1 MAGQDF
7 NDRVRGKDQ
16 AQKLAALEGIARE
29 LDLDPIEV
37 MELRQQGLNDPP
49 RGVPMTVV
57 DKWKNELT
65 IEPGEW
71 REAGFVGEDGAL
83 PANCPVIPLGQ
94 DEQFIYV
101 LSPLGHVR
109 ALKENV
115 GKTALMMAFGGR
127 VAWLEWAYPRK
138 SKATESSPSV
148 VTGFAAEDL
157 LPDLIN
163 ACAWKGGFA
172 IEDQIRGRGAWRDDD
187 GSLIYHAGD
196 RVLIQGRWRPCGE
209 YNGHIYS
216 ARPKLGRPAT
226 KYEPEGEGS
235 PGDNLLNV
243 LRTFNWDRG
252 ELDARL
258 ILGWTMTAMVGGAL
272 RRRPVAF
279 VNGEEGSGKSTL
291 QELLRLAMN
300 GALMS
305 TSNTTQAGIYQKIR
319 QDSVAI
325 MVDEMESKADS
336 RVVDKILELARIA
349 YSGDKMQRGG
359 QDGQGKEF
367 ALMSSFMG
375 SSIAKP
381 ATGAQDDS
389 RMAVCLLRPLAR
401 KPGVEAKEIDARTI
415 EQWAADVAAD
425 SPISAQDVALWG
437 RQLLRRWFEWW
448 PRWGGLLRVF
458 RQALLAAG
466 HDDRS
471 ADTFSPL
478 AAACHVAM
486 RDTLPEA
493 DELREWM
500 TWLKADELTETS
512 TKEKT
517 YRRCFMHLLGATP
530 RYLEQQV
537 SKSVGAALEAFR
549 DNGDIAP
556 EEVNRRLAMS
566 GLALSWPRGED
577 GRPLPETWENAR
589 LFVPAKSAQLYELF
603 ANTPWQGHLA
613 APGPWIGVLRQ
624 MDKHLWENGKCDK
637 GLDRKASGI
646 FIKLAEAL
654 A

>member
-1 MAGQDF
+1 MSPPTD
-7 NDRVRGKDQ
+7 
-16 AQKLAALEGIARE
+16 KLAAIARALE
-29 LDLDPIEV
+29 LEPEEFS
-37 MELRQQGLNDPP
+37 ELRQQGLADPL
-49 RGVPMTVV
+49 RGCPMVV
-57 DKWKNELT
+57 KDKWGTPHEV
-65 IEPGEW
+65 EPGAW
-71 REAGFVGEDGAL
+71 REAGLVAEDGAL
-83 PANCPVIPLGQ
+83 PINCPIIPLGQ

-109 ALKENV
+109 LLKENV

-127 VAWLEWAYPRK
+127 VAWLEWAYPRW
-138 SKATESSPSV
+138 SKATETSPSI
-148 VTGFAAEDL
+148 VTGFAAEDM

-163 ACAWKGGFA
+163 ACAWRGGFA
-172 IEDQIRGRGAWRDDD
+172 IEDQIRGRGAWRDED

-196 RVLIQGRWRPCGE
+196 RVFVGGRWRPCGA
-209 YNGHIYS
+209 YGDHIYA
-216 ARPKLGRPAT
+216 ARPKLGRPSA
-226 KYEPEGEGS
+226 KYEAEGEGS
-235 PGDNLLNV
+235 PGDQLINM

-258 ILGWTMTAMVGGAL
+258 ILGWVMTAMVGGAL

-279 VNGEEGSGKSTL
+279 VPGEEGSGKSTL
-291 QELLRLAMN
+291 QELLRLLMN

-305 TSNTTQAGIYQKIR
+305 TSNTTQAGIYQKVR

-325 MVDEMESKADS
+325 MVDEMAD
-336 RVVDKILELARIA
+336 REDTRTVDKILELARIA
-349 YSGDKMQRGG
+349 YSGDNMSRGG
-359 QDGQGKEF
+359 ADGQGKEF

-381 ATGAQDDS
+381 ATSAQDDS
-389 RMAVCLLRPLAR
+389 RMVVCMLRPRPLR
-401 KPGVEAKEIDARTI
+401 PGMTAKEIDAQTL
-415 EQWAADVAAD
+415 EQWASDVASD
-425 SPISAQDVALWG
+425 SIVTGNDVALWG

-448 PRWGGLLRVF
+448 PRWNTLMRVF
-458 RQALLAAG
+458 HHALEAAG

-471 ADTFSPL
+471 ANTFAPL
-478 AAACHVAM
+478 AAACHVAL
-486 RDTLPEA
+486 RDDMPEVA
-493 DELREWM
+493 EVKEWM
-500 TWLKADELTETS
+500 AWLQADQLTETS

-530 RYLEQQV
+530 RYLEQQRH
-537 SKSVGAALEAFR
+537 KSVGAALEEFK
-549 DNGDIAP
+549 DKGDVTP
-556 EEVNRRLAMS
+556 EEVNRQLAFS
-566 GLALSWPRGED
+566 GLALSWPRTDD
-577 GRPLPETWENAR
+577 GRPGPETWETAR

-603 ANTPWQGHLA
+603 ASTPWQGHLA

-624 MDKHLWENGKCDK
+624 MDKHLWDNGKCDK

>member
-1 MAGQDF
+1 MNRPVNPYDA
-7 NDRVRGKDQ
+7 
-16 AQKLAALEGIARE
+16 IARE
-29 LDLDPIEV
+29 LELDPVEFS
-37 MELRQQGLNDPP
+37 ELRQQGLADPP
-49 RGVPMTVV
+49 RGCPMKVK
-57 DKWKNELT
+57 DKWGEEHD
-65 IEPGEW
+65 IEPGGW
-71 REAGFVGEDGAL
+71 REAGFIGDDGAL
-83 PANCPVIPLGQ
+83 PYNCPIIPLGQ

-109 ALKENV
+109 MLKENV

-127 VAWLEWAYPRK
+127 VSWLEWAYPRW
-138 SKATESSPSV
+138 SKGTETSPAE
-148 VTGFAAEDL
+148 VTGFAAENL
-157 LPDLIN
+157 LIDLIN

-172 IEDQIRGRGAWRDDD
+172 IEDHIRGRGAWRDDD

-196 RVLIQGRWRPCGE
+196 RVLIQGRWRACGE
-209 YNGHIYS
+209 YNGHIYA
-216 ARPKLGRPAT
+216 ARPKLGRPAA
-226 KYEPEGEGS
+226 KYEAEGEGS
-235 PGDNLLNV
+235 PGDNLLGL

-258 ILGWTMTAMVGGAL
+258 TLGWLMTAKVGGAL
-272 RRRPVAF
+272 RRRPVQF

-325 MVDEMESKADS
+325 LVDEMESKEDN

-381 ATGAQDDS
+381 ATNAQDDS
-389 RMAVCLLRPLAR
+389 RMVVCLLRPLIR
-401 KPGVEAKEIDARTI
+401 KPGVEAKEIDTRTI

-425 SPISAQDVALWG
+425 SPISAGDVDLWG

-478 AAACHVAM
+478 AAACHVAL
-486 RDTLPEA
+486 RDTLPEPA
-493 DELREWM
+493 ELKEWM
-500 TWLKADELTETS
+500 EWLRADQLVETA

-517 YRRCFMHLLGATP
+517 WRRCFMHLLGATP
-530 RYLEQQV
+530 RYLEQQA
-537 SKSVGAALEAFR
+537 SKSVGAALEAFKA
-549 DNGDIAP
+549 DPMMQPD
-556 EEVNRRLAMS
+556 EVNRRLAMS
-566 GLALSWPRGED
+566 GLALSWPKAGD
-577 GRPLPETWENAR
+577 GGFSPQAWDTAR
-589 LFVPAKSAQLYELF
+589 LFVPAKSAQLFELF
-603 ANTPWQGHLA
+603 AGTPWQGHLA
-613 APGPWIGVLRQ
+613 SPGPWIGVLRQ
-624 MDKHLWENGKCDK
+624 MDKGLWENGKCDK

-646 FIKLAEAL
+646 FINLADAL

>member
-1 MAGQDF
+1 MS
-7 NDRVRGKDQ
+7 ND
-16 AQKLAALEGIARE
+16 KLAAIAQALELE
-29 LDLDPIEV
+29 PEEFS
-37 MELRQQGLNDPP
+37 ELRQQGLADPL
-49 RGVPMTVV
+49 RGCPMVV
-57 DKWKNELT
+57 RDKWGQEHEV
-65 IEPGEW
+65 EPGAW
-71 REAGFVGEDGAL
+71 REAGLVAEDGAL
-83 PANCPVIPLGQ
+83 PINCPIIPLGQ

-109 ALKENV
+109 LLKENV

-127 VAWLEWAYPRK
+127 VAWLEWAYPRW

-209 YNGHIYS
+209 YNGHIYA
-216 ARPKLGRPAT
+216 ARPKLGRPAA
-226 KYEPEGEGS
+226 KYEAEGEGS

-243 LRTFNWDRG
+243 LRTFNWDRA
-252 ELDARL
+252 ELDPRL
-258 ILGWTMTAMVGGAL
+258 MLGWAMTAKVGGAL

-305 TSNTTQAGIYQKIR
+305 TSNTTQAGIYQKIK

-325 MVDEMESKADS
+325 LVDEMESKEDN

-381 ATGAQDDS
+381 ATTAQDDS
-389 RMAVCLLRPLAR
+389 RMAVCLLRPLPR
-401 KPGVEAKEIDARTI
+401 KAGMEAKEIDERTI

-425 SPISAQDVALWG
+425 SPISAGDVELWG

-448 PRWGGLLRVF
+448 PRWGGLMRVF

-471 ADTFSPL
+471 ADTFAPL
-478 AAACHVAM
+478 AAACHVAL
-486 RDTLPEA
+486 RDTLPEPA
-493 DELREWM
+493 ELREWM
-500 TWLKADELTETS
+500 GWLQADQLTETS

-530 RYLEQQV
+530 RYLEQQRN
-537 SKSVGAALEAFR
+537 KSVGATLEEFK
-549 DNGDIAP
+549 DKGDVTP
-556 EEVNRRLAMS
+556 EELNRQLAFS
-566 GLALSWPRGED
+566 GLAISWPRD
-577 GRPLPETWENAR
+577 AAGRPGPETWENAR

-603 ANTPWQGHLA
+603 DKTPWQGHLA